1 MNPIASTTSSPP
13 PSAAVTRT
21 TITPVSEVLPVKAVA
36 DILSLSPTTADSNP
50 TKTKTEASNS
60 APKALDDEIKRATE
74 DLQKRVQTL
83 APELQFSVDKTSGR
97 AIIKLTDRA
106 TNEVIRQIPSE
117 EALALTRA
125 MDQFQRGL
133 IFNRKV

>member
-1 MNPIASTTSSPP
+1 MNPIASTPSSPP
-13 PSAAVTRT
+13 TGAAVTRT
-21 TITPVSEVLPVKAVA
+21 TISPVPEVRPVKAVA
-36 DILSLSPTTADSNP
+36 HTLSSSTTSSSQA
-50 TKTKTEASNS
+50 KTATSVSTSKAS
-60 APKALDDEIKRATE
+60 AEEIQRATE
-74 DLQKRVQTL
+74 DLQQRVNKL
-83 APELQFSVDKTSGR
+83 APELQFSVDKTTGR
-97 AIIKLTDRA
+97 SIITLTDRT

>member
-1 MNPIASTTSSPP
+1 MNPIASTASNPP

-21 TITPVSEVLPVKAVA
+21 TITPVPEVRPVKAAA
-36 DILSLSPTTADSNP
+36 DIVSLSSTTADRNL
-50 TKTKTEASNS
+50 TKTKTEASS
-60 APKALDDEIKRATE
+60 STPKASDDEIKRATE

-97 AIIKLTDRA
+97 PVIKLTDRA

-133 IFNRKV
+133 IFNHKV

>member
-1 MNPIASTTSSPP
+1 MNPIASTTTGSS
-13 PSAAVTRT
+13 PSAALARPAAPAV
-21 TITPVSEVLPVKAVA
+21 PEVRPLKAVA
-36 DILSLSPTTADSNP
+36 DTPSSTSNANQV
-50 TKTKTEASNS
+50 KTGVAASAS
-60 APKALDDEIKRATE
+60 KASQDDIQRATE
-74 DLQKRVQTL
+74 DLEQRVKTL

-97 AIIKLTDRA
+97 AIIKFTDRT
-106 TNEVIRQIPSE
+106 TNEVIRQFPSE

>member
-1 MNPIASTTSSPP
+1 MNPIASTPSSPP
-13 PSAAVTRT
+13 PAAAPTRAP
-21 TITPVSEVLPVKAVA
+21 IPPVLEVRPVKAVA
-36 DILSLSPTTADSNP
+36 TPLTSDKSHP
-50 TKTKTEASNS
+50 TKTTISTSTSKAS
-60 APKALDDEIKRATE
+60 AEDVQRATE
-74 DLQKRVQTL
+74 DLQQRVKTL
-83 APELQFSVDKTSGR
+83 APELQFLVDKTSGR
-97 AIIKLTDRA
+97 SIITLTDRA

>member
-1 MNPIASTTSSPP
+1 MNPIASTASNPP
-13 PSAAVTRT
+13 PSAAVTRP
-21 TITPVSEVLPVKAVA
+21 TITPVNEVRPVKAVA
-36 DILSLSPTTADSNP
+36 DIVSLSSTTADSNL
-50 TKTKTEASNS
+50 TKTETSS
-60 APKALDDEIKRATE
+60 STPKASDDEIKRATE

-83 APELQFSVDKTSGR
+83 APELQFSVDKTSGQS
-97 AIIKLTDRA
+97 IIKLTDRA